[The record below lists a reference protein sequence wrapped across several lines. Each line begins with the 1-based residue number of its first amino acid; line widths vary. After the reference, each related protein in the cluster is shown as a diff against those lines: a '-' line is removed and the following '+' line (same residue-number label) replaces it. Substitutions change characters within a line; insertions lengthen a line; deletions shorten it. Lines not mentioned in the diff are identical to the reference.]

1 MSEAHAQPVKYAGRN
16 YLVEFSATIGLYV
29 LLILARPWLIAHSVN
44 HDLAIAATVAPALP
58 VWLMLLT
65 VWRYYRRIDEYE
77 QKKFLETLS
86 IAFGVGSCLIV
97 TYSFLADAGLP
108 FLAIT
113 WAWPTLAA
121 CWGITSAIRS
131 LADRQ

>member
-1 MSEAHAQPVKYAGRN
+1 MVDHHAA
-16 YLVEFSATIGLYV
+16 
-29 LLILARPWLIAHSVN
+29 N
-44 HDLAIAATVAPALP
+44 HDLALAATLAPAVP
-58 VWLMLLT
+58 VWLLLGA

-77 QKKFLETLS
+77 QRKLLETLA

-113 WAWPTLAA
+113 WAWPTLAVSWA
-121 CWGITSAIRS
+121 LTTAIRS
-131 LADRQ
+131 MADRT